1 MNILIINVDG
11 NPQYIGGIKRIC
23 VSLAK
28 QWIQHGLTVC
38 FVCVGDSEKKFNTVA
53 GIPQVHL
60 PEHTDILSEAN
71 KSYLLQLVKERN
83 IDVLFNPFMD
93 CKEVT
98 RLCFEVSKSCHVK
111 LLTAWHFSPAH
122 FIDIV
127 DNSFFIRYKNGNI
140 LRRYLIDSY
149 LWIKWKLWNRQKTLQ
164 TWSKYFDECI
174 KNSDAVVFLSNR
186 FLPIVDRMVG
196 YHSNKVLAI
205 NNPNSFE
212 EGVTVDCIKKEKIV
226 LWCGRLGYDMK
237 RTDKMLSIWKRISSK
252 HKDWKLVICGS
263 GNVDYFNNVCD
274 KYHIENVAFLGFVN
288 MEDYYAK
295 ASILCNT
302 SVTEGWGLVL
312 VEAMQYGCV
321 PVVFDSYASVHD
333 IIDDD
338 ENGFIIPAFDEKEYA
353 RKQDLLMSEE
363 DLRMRMAAKG
373 RESTKRFEPNEIAQQ
388 WIELFESLESKN
400 LTLEDKL

>member
-1 MNILIINVDG
+1 MDILIINVDG
-11 NPQYIGGIKRIC
+11 NPQFIGGIKRVC
-23 VSLAK
+23 VSLAQ
-28 QWIQHGLTVC
+28 QWMSQGINVT
-38 FVCVGDSEKKFNTVA
+38 FVCVGDINKMYDSVA
-53 GIPQVHL
+53 GISQVHL
-60 PEHTDILSEAN
+60 PFPTVVLSETN
-71 KSYLLQLVKERN
+71 KDYLSQYIKEKN
-83 IDVLFNPFMD
+83 IDILFNPFMD
-93 CKEVT
+93 CKDAT
-98 RLCFEVSKSCHVK
+98 RLTFEVSKECNVK
-111 LLTAWHFSPAH
+111 LVTAWHFSPTH

-140 LRRYLIDSY
+140 LRRYLIDSL
-149 LWIKWKLWNRQKTLQ
+149 LWIKWKLLNRQKTLQ

-174 KNSDAVVFLSNR
+174 KNSDAAVFLSNR
-186 FLPIVDRMVG
+186 FLPVIDKMAG

-237 RTDKMLSIWKRISSK
+237 RTDKMLSIWRRISSK

-263 GNVDYFNNVCD
+263 GNVDYFKNVCD
-274 KYHIENVAFLGFVN
+274 KYHIENVEFPGFVD
-288 MEDYYAK
+288 MEDYYTK

-321 PVVFDSYASVHD
+321 PVAFDNYASVHD

-338 ENGFIIPAFDEKEYA
+338 ENGYVIPAFDEKEYA
-353 RKQDLLMSEE
+353 RKLNLLMSDE
-363 DLRMRMAAKG
+363 DLRMKMAAKG
-373 RESTKRFEPNEIAQQ
+373 RESTKRFEPKVIAQQ
-388 WIELFESLESKN
+388 WIDLF
-400 LTLEDKL
+400 DKL